1 MPIALTARAPFE
13 DLTFTTGAN
22 DVTGASDVVVTG
34 CDGMGLATILVRAG
48 QRALLAARLHELF
61 AVELP
66 FGPTRVGAGDLSIA
80 GTGPESWLAMQ
91 RGGGNGFADSLK
103 EKLAGLAS
111 VVDQSDGYAVLQLG
125 GRRARSTLE
134 KLVPIDVHARAF
146 AVGAVAG
153 TVAAH
158 VGTLLWRSA
167 DDEHGHPTFGIA
179 VPRSMAVS
187 FWDALTHSAAEYG
200 LTRR

>member
-1 MPIALTARAPFE
+1 MPTALTARAPFE
-13 DLTFTTGAN
+13 DLAFTTGAGE
-22 DVTGASDVVVTG
+22 VTGAGGVVVTA
-34 CDGMGLATILVRAG
+34 CDGMGLAAILLRAG
-48 QRALLAARLHELF
+48 QRAALAARFRELF
-61 AVELP
+61 AVDLP
-66 FGPTRVGAGDLSIA
+66 FGPTRVEAGDLCIA

-91 RGGGNGFADSLK
+91 RNAGNGFAASLR

-125 GRRARSTLE
+125 GLKARSTLE

-146 AVGAVAG
+146 TVGAVAG

-158 VGTLLWRSA
+158 ISTLLWRSA

-179 VPRSMAVS
+179 VPRSMALS
-187 FWDALTHSAAEYG
+187 FWNALTHSAAEYG
-200 LTRR
+200 LTRG